1 MLRTT
6 YRLSRSRTD
15 DRWSG
20 RPVGWSP
27 VDAKPLDGL
36 TTIDGVSE
44 DPQPSF
50 DPGKLRASDADR
62 EGVARVLQTA
72 MAEGRLTVAELQE
85 RLDTVYKA
93 KTLSELEPVTWDLPG
108 HQELVPRVP
117 TTPQRLIKTPT
128 TPASSS
134 AMAKIGGIPSSTVA
148 GGILSGATR
157 AGQWVVPTQFT
168 ALAIMGGVDIDLTQ
182 ARFAEAEVTITAVA
196 IMGGIDIVVPDDI
209 TVIVSGIGFMGAF
222 EDSAHVQGPP
232 GAPIVRV
239 NGIAL
244 MAGVE
249 VHRPKKKGKG
259 QIEQ

>member
-1 MLRTT
+1 MT
-6 YRLSRSRTD
+6 
-15 DRWSG
+15 
-20 RPVGWSP
+20 
-27 VDAKPLDGL
+27 
-36 TTIDGVSE
+36 E
-44 DPQPSF
+44 DPQASF

-62 EGVARVLQTA
+62 EAVARVLQTA

-85 RLDTVYKA
+85 RLDTVYGA

-117 TTPQRLIKTPT
+117 TTPERLIKAPPT
-128 TPASSS
+128 AASS
-134 AMAKIGGIPSSTVA
+134 AMARIGGTPSSTVA
-148 GGILSGATR
+148 GGIMSGATR
-157 AGQWVVPTQFT
+157 AGPWVVPNQFT
-168 ALAIMGGVDIDLTQ
+168 ALAIMGGVDLDLTQ

-196 IMGGIDIVVPDDI
+196 IMGGIDITVPDDI

-222 EDSAHVQGPP
+222 EDTAHVQGPP
-232 GAPIVRV
+232 GAPIVRI